1 MKINVETYC
10 VPENKN
16 VDGIKEIEVNSINE
30 YLSKEQQ
37 RLRTDECFCKFM
49 IKEVGDMTVLIAQR
63 LKWEEVKQSPEL
75 RTIKIRIV

>member
-16 VDGIKEIEVNSINE
+16 VDGIKEIEVNSISE
-30 YLSKEQQ
+30 YLAKEQQ

>member
-16 VDGIKEIEVNSINE
+16 VDGIKEIEVNSISE
-30 YLSKEQQ
+30 YLAKEQQ
-37 RLRTDECFCKFM
+37 HLRSDECFCKFM
-49 IKEVGDMTVLIAQR
+49 TKEVGDMTVLIAQR

-75 RTIKIRIV
+75 RTIKIRVV